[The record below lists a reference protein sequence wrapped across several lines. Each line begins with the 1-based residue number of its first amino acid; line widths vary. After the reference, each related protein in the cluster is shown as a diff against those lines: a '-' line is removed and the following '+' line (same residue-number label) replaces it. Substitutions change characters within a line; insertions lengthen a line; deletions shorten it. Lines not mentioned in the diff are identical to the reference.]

1 MDINITSYFGIQVA
15 KFIMKAFF
23 RTSFR
28 FYCLGLIIVIN
39 AFSLSAQAA
48 NYNFIVQPVLPADQI
63 RKNYQPLVDYLSQ
76 QTGHTFSVKAYR
88 DFMVYWIRMQKA
100 KDMHFVLDAAHF
112 TDYRVKRKGYRVL
125 AKFPDTVSFTV
136 VTGEDSF
143 ILDMEELI
151 GKRIATMPSPGM
163 GAVRLNQM
171 FPNPVRLPVFI
182 QVKNSVEAVDKVLAG
197 GVDAAIIPS
206 PLVGAY
212 DQLNT
217 VESTESV
224 PHMAVSASSEV
235 PEEVVQAVKKALLE
249 ASETPR
255 GRKML
260 EAMNLEGFENATA
273 QTYGGYAEL
282 LDGVFGY

>member
-1 MDINITSYFGIQVA
+1 
-15 KFIMKAFF
+15 
-23 RTSFR
+23 
-28 FYCLGLIIVIN
+28 
-39 AFSLSAQAA
+39 
-48 NYNFIVQPVLPADQI
+48 
-63 RKNYQPLVDYLSQ
+63 
-76 QTGHTFSVKAYR
+76 
-88 DFMVYWIRMQKA
+88 
-100 KDMHFVLDAAHF
+100 MHFVLDAAHF